1 MYQIGIDIGGTN
13 VKIGLLDETLE
24 LTAEAS
30 IPFPHTTAVDMAKK
44 IRAAVLA
51 LLEERNAS
59 LSGVESLGAVVPGSI
74 DASGETVLDAH
85 NLDFHD
91 VPLRRLLQEQF
102 SGIPVYIAN
111 DANGAALAELYKG
124 AFVGCKTGVLLTLG
138 TGLGGGIILNGKC
151 STAA

>member
-59 LSGVESLGAVVPGSI
+59 LSGIDSLGAVVPGSI
-74 DASGETVLDAH
+74 DAIGPDRLIFGT
-85 NLDFHD
+85 DFPMWSPKEELNRFFSLGLSESD
-91 VPLRRLLQEQF
+91 QQKILYGNFMKLLGLRDE
-102 SGIPVYIAN
+102 
-111 DANGAALAELYKG
+111 E
-124 AFVGCKTGVLLTLG
+124 
-138 TGLGGGIILNGKC
+138 
-151 STAA
+151 

>member
-24 LTAEAS
+24 LTAEES

-59 LSGVESLGAVVPGSI
+59 LSGV
-74 DASGETVLDAH
+74 
-85 NLDFHD
+85 
-91 VPLRRLLQEQF
+91 
-102 SGIPVYIAN
+102 
-111 DANGAALAELYKG
+111 
-124 AFVGCKTGVLLTLG
+124 
-138 TGLGGGIILNGKC
+138 
-151 STAA
+151 